1 MHTIGLCAKQQSRGW
16 VAFFADDGRT
26 GLPNQQAEVGVGTA
40 VRCRKAG
47 VEAGQQVL
55 LLRQPKRENYFSPF
69 DDKANPL
76 SAEAQAPE

>member
-55 LLRQPKRENYFSPF
+55 LLLQPKRENCFSPF
-69 DDKANPL
+69 GDKANLL
-76 SAEAQAPE
+76 SAEAQVLE